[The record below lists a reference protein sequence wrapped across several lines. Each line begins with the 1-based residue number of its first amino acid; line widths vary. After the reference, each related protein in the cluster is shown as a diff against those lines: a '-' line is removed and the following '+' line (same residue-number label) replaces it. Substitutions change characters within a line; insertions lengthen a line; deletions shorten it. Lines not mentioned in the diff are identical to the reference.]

1 LAGDTGAFPVEG
13 GRELRRI
20 VALVPLANVLALAHY
35 RLALAGLHGDGRDLF
50 LELAA
55 LLGRLCLVL
64 REGGEFVL
72 LLAGNLPL
80 AGDVLRRVTPV
91 VAVVGLPQAVLYH
104 AVVELHP
111 PPLLAPS
118 QLGEMRREAHLFLAA
133 GDHDL
138 RIAGLDLLSPDG
150 NGA

>member
-80 AGDVLRRVTPV
+80 AGDVLRRVAHV
-91 VAVVGLPQAVLYH
+91 IAVEGLPHAVLDH
-104 AVVELHP
+104 AVDELDP
-111 PPLLAPS
+111 PHLLAVA
-118 QLGEMRREAHLFLAA
+118 QMGEMRRATHVLLAA
-133 GDHDL
+133 P
-138 RIAGLDLLSPDG
+138 APP
-150 NGA
+150 